1 MATETKTK
9 RTSAKAAKTDGGG
22 KTEERAAKGSAP
34 VPSVNGEPA
43 REPGGRSLVG
53 KVAIVTGAS
62 RGIGAEIARL
72 LGSEGCAVA
81 VNYARSRGP
90 AEEVAADI
98 ERMGGKAK
106 VIHADVSDEGQCTT
120 LFSDTLGAF
129 GHVDYLVNNA
139 GVLEDQ
145 WFGKMPRLSFDRILD
160 INLGSVYSMM
170 KAVLPHMEQRKYGR
184 IVNMSSFVGQAGNIT
199 QANYAAAKAGMIGLT
214 KAVALEVAAKNV
226 TVNAVCP
233 GFIGTEM
240 VNNLQPKIQ
249 EMLLAKIPMGRF
261 GTPEDVAKGV
271 LYLLRDG
278 DYVTGSQLDINGGV
292 IMR

>member
-1 MATETKTK
+1 MPVATDTKTK
-9 RTSAKAAKTDGGG
+9 RSRAKTDGSG
-22 KTEERAAKGSAP
+22 RATASPEALHE
-34 VPSVNGEPA
+34 PSPNGEPA
-43 REPGGRSLVG
+43 PAPGGTSLAG

-72 LGSEGCAVA
+72 LGSEGCSVI

-90 AEEVAADI
+90 AEEVARDI
-98 ERMGGKAK
+98 ERTGGKAK
-106 VIHADVSDEGQCTT
+106 VVHADVSDEGQCTT
-120 LFSDTLGAF
+120 LASDAIGAF
-129 GHVDYLVNNA
+129 GHVDFLVNNA

-145 WFGKMPRLSFDRILD
+145 WFAKMPRLSFDRILD

-170 KAVLPHMEQRKYGR
+170 KAVLPNMEQRKFGR

-214 KAVALEVAAKNV
+214 KAVALEVAAKNI

-240 VNNLQPKIQ
+240 VNNLAPKIQ
-249 EMLLAKIPMGRF
+249 DALLAKIPMGRF
-261 GTPEDVAKGV
+261 GEPADVAKGV

>member
-1 MATETKTK
+1 VATETKPKRGTK
-9 RTSAKAAKTDGGG
+9 TAAKADGKASAK
-22 KTEERAAKGSAP
+22 EVLPE
-34 VPSVNGEPA
+34 PSPNGEPA
-43 REPGGRSLVG
+43 RAEPGRSLAG

-72 LGSEGCAVA
+72 LGSEGCSVA

-129 GHVDYLVNNA
+129 GHIDILVNNA

-145 WFGKMPRLSFDRILD
+145 WFAKMPRLSFDRILD

-170 KAVLPHMEQRKYGR
+170 KAVLPHMEQRKFGR

-214 KAVALEVAAKNV
+214 KAVALEVAAKNI

-249 EMLLAKIPMGRF
+249 EMLIAKIPMGRF
-261 GTPEDVAKGV
+261 GTPEDVARGV
-271 LYLLRDG
+271 LFLVRDG
-278 DYVTGSQLDINGGV
+278 DYITGSQLDINGGV